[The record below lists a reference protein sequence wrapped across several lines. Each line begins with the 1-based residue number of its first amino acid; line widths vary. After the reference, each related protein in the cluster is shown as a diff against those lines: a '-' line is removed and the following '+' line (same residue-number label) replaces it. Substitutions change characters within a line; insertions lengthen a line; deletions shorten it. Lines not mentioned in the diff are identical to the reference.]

1 MTKQLVTFEIIDGE
15 VEYTDHGIYEKKYS
29 DDEIINHFW
38 FGEQD
43 VKEIKGFEDDKQKGL
58 FWDGSR
64 LISIYCKQDISE
76 TDAKIISRYGVA
88 YEHHI

>member
-1 MTKQLVTFEIIDGE
+1 MTKQLVTFEIIEGE
-15 VEYTDHGIYEKKYS
+15 VEYTDHGIYDKKYS

-38 FGEQD
+38 FGQID
-43 VKEIKGFEDDKQKGL
+43 NLKDFEDDQQKGL

-64 LISIYCKQDISE
+64 LICVYSKQDINE
-76 TDAKIISRYGVA
+76 TDAKILSRYGVA